1 LFSIRSNARRY
12 IAIIGGAGAIAFIVA
27 YLAIGMNMLGQADD
41 FFDSRD
47 QCGPGTSSP
56 FSFSSDFISLD
67 LENNSQG
74 KATISGRINLSRDTF
89 EKLNL
94 DTKKIYLRLEP
105 LQENPMDI
113 PIMYEELTVG
123 RWSKNFDSSSMNAS
137 AKIQKKEVRLIGD
150 PKNFP
155 SDEYKYG
162 YKTVAYTLEKGEAKD
177 LKIEYV
183 FTIAQLS
190 STFSPRA
197 APSPNEYMEKIP
209 DSFFGEPEYAPY
221 EYDECA
227 IIIERKSAFKYL
239 VWLLTAFL
247 FFPALYALFK
257 PEVQPGIDLIAT
269 VVSVAAIRFFLI
281 GPVED
286 FTFYRIDFF
295 FGLAI
300 VLAATLPLLLGLRQR
315 INREN

>member
-1 LFSIRSNARRY
+1 MFSIISKIRRD
-12 IAIIGGAGAIAFIVA
+12 IALFGGLGAIAFIMA
-27 YLAIGMNMLGQADD
+27 YLAVGMNMLGQADD
-41 FFDSRD
+41 FFDNHNK
-47 QCGPGTSSP
+47 CGTGPSSP
-56 FSFSSDFISLD
+56 AFFSSDYISLD

-74 KATISGRINLSRDTF
+74 KATISGRINLSKRTY

-94 DTKKIYLRLEP
+94 DTEKMYLRLEP
-105 LQENPMDI
+105 LQENPMAI
-113 PIMYEELTVG
+113 PIHYEELTIG
-123 RWSKNFDSSSMNAS
+123 PWNKNFESSSMNAHS
-137 AKIQKKEVRLIGD
+137 DIQKKEVRLIGD
-150 PKNFP
+150 PENFP

-162 YKTVAYTLEKGEAKD
+162 YKAIAYTLEKGESKD

-190 STFSPRA
+190 STFTPRTV
-197 APSPNEYMEKIP
+197 PSPNEYMEKIP
-209 DSFFGEPEYAPY
+209 DLFFEEPEYAPY
-221 EYDECA
+221 KHDECA

-281 GPVED
+281 GSVED

-300 VLAATLPLLLGLRQR
+300 VLAATLPLLLGLRQTISR
-315 INREN
+315 NK